1 MKNLK
6 ILFGI
11 ALLVALNSCSNIKV
25 LATKKIEDREG
36 LKGKNILVIAKTTDP
51 EVRKVFEDQLT
62 AELTKLGL
70 QGTQSYNLFPKI
82 VPEKELTD
90 DRIELI
96 RQKIED
102 AGYNGVVL
110 CRLQDHQEIT
120 REVGSGDYYASVN
133 YGYVD
138 WPTYMGWG
146 FYTYYV
152 HPLSYSTEDI
162 YVENTSDTIT
172 AQLYIVDTIA
182 FNLDLPKEEQ
192 FVGLVRAQVENPES
206 AQGTAQAYAR
216 AIAKAVKKS

>member
-1 MKNLK
+1 MKNFK
-6 ILFGI
+6 ILTGVLLL
-11 ALLVALNSCSNIKV
+11 ALVSSCSNIKV
-25 LATKKIEDREG
+25 LATKKVEDREG

-51 EVRKVFEDQLT
+51 DVRKVFEDQLT
-62 AELTKLGL
+62 LEMNKMGL
-70 QGTQSYNLFPKI
+70 QGTQSYTLFPKI
-82 VPEKELTD
+82 VPESELTEE
-90 DRIELI
+90 RQELI
-96 RQKIED
+96 RKKIED
-102 AGYNGVVL
+102 AGYNAVVL

-120 REVGSGDYYASVN
+120 REVGTGDYYASVN
-133 YGYVD
+133 YGYID

-146 FYTYYV
+146 FYTYYY

-172 AQLYIVDTIA
+172 TQLYIVDTIA

-206 AQGTAQAYAR
+206 ALGTAQTYAR